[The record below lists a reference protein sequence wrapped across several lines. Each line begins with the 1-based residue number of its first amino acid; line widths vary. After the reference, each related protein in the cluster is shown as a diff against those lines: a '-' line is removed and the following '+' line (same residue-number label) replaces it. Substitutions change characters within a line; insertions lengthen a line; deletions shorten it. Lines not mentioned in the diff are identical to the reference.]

1 MITRLII
8 FIILLWIAYKLIKQ
22 ARTLFF
28 QIKKKQTHE
37 LIMGGEMVQ
46 DPSCR
51 VYIPKNTAIQQ
62 RIGQQRYYFCSQECA
77 RKFYE
82 SLKT

>member
-8 FIILLWIAYKLIKQ
+8 FILVLWIIHKLVKQ
-22 ARTLFF
+22 ARMLFF
-28 QIKKKQTHE
+28 QIKKREANE

-51 VYIPKNTAIQQ
+51 VYIPKNTAIRQK
-62 RIGQQRYYFCSQECA
+62 IGQHQYYFCSQECA

-82 SLKT
+82 SLKA